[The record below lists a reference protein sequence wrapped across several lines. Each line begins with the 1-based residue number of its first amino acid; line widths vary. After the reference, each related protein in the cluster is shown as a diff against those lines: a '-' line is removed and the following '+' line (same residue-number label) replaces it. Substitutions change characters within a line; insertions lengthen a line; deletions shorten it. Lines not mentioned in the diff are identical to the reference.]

1 MLEKWQKEERVEMRE
16 GGMKEGE
23 EEDREGGKE
32 GERKEE
38 RVVVSVDQI
47 CWHRTLISALSSQE
61 QANLSEKKLA

>member
-23 EEDREGGKE
+23 EEDRDGGKE

-47 CWHRTLISALSSQE
+47 CWQLTTF
-61 QANLSEKKLA
+61 

>member
-38 RVVVSVDQI
+38 RVDQI
-47 CWHRTLISALSSQE
+47 CWQLTTF
-61 QANLSEKKLA
+61 